1 MVWWHLK
8 MGLRR
13 KEFWLGFVLFLAI
26 ATASFLSQCYDVGFF
41 GRHERLE
48 MFSASTVFV
57 LHASHHAHA
66 ILYVAIVPLV
76 ASVSISDVHYL
87 EEKNKTESVLYTRVS
102 KRKYLRS
109 QAVACF
115 VAGFLV
121 AFVPLVINQIWA
133 CIGFPLD
140 APRPY
145 TSSASSSISYAI
157 AAQNIILKDFYFVHP
172 YGYNLL
178 FSLWV
183 AYYSAVCALFSYAIS
198 FYIKKR
204 LVINAFLFLL
214 LFAVMYLCNTL
225 IPGDQSVLL
234 VDFFIAGN
242 DTAKVNALYILALLC
257 LLHLGAMLL
266 IHYGARKHDTI

>member
-13 KEFWLGFVLFLAI
+13 KEFWVGFVLFLAI
-26 ATASFLSQCYDVGFF
+26 AAASFLSHCHDMGFF

-48 MFSASTVFV
+48 MFAASTVFV

-87 EEKNKTESVLYTRVS
+87 EERNKTESVLYTRVC
-102 KRKYLRS
+102 KGNYLRS

-115 VAGFLV
+115 LVGFLV

-133 CIGFPLD
+133 CIGFPLN

-145 TSSASSSISYAI
+145 TSSASSSASYAS
-157 AAQNIILKDFYFVHP
+157 AAQNIILKDFYFSHP
-172 YGYNLL
+172 YAYNLL
-178 FSLWV
+178 LSLWV

-204 LVINAFLFLL
+204 LVINALLFLL
-214 LFAVMYLCNTL
+214 LFVGMYLCYTF
-225 IPGDQSVLL
+225 IPGDRSVLPI
-234 VDFFIAGN
+234 DFFIAGN
-242 DTAKVNALYILALLC
+242 DAAKMNALYILALLC
-257 LLHLGAMLL
+257 LLHVGAVLL
-266 IHYGARKHDTI
+266 ISHGARKRDTI